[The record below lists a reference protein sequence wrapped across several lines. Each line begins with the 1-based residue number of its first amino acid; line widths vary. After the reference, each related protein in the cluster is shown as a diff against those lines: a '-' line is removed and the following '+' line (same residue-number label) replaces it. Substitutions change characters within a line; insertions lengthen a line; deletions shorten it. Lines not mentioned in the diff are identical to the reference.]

1 MQPAP
6 EIEQDEED
14 FSDHRV
20 GALQLH
26 LNDDSCVFLVRCFML
41 SVNVTLSCRLQA
53 RSLAPALCRLWL
65 CRTQGVTETGIGTAV
80 VNDYSS

>member
-14 FSDHRV
+14 FSDHQV

-26 LNDDSCVFLVRCFML
+26 LNNVRYVFLVRRVML

-53 RSLAPALCRLWL
+53 RSLAPALYRLWV
-65 CRTQGVTETGIGTAV
+65 CRTQGVTETCSDMAV
-80 VNDYSS
+80 VNDCSS